1 MPDAPASG
9 PWSTS
14 AYSAPDQSPGF
25 RLWRDFLHWQRSLNT
40 VLRPLALT
48 QPQFAILAVCGWLS
62 RNDGF
67 TTQQQVGLLTNMD
80 RMHISQI
87 VSRLE
92 RDRLLKRN
100 TGDSDN
106 RVKKI
111 TLTAAGE
118 AKLRLPSPWSN
129 NMTAISR
136 PPGREAS
143 PGPAKQMCPPPAERR
158 ALAAVWR
165 GC

>member
-1 MPDAPASG
+1 MPETPSSG
-9 PWSTS
+9 LWNTS

-25 RLWRDFLHWQRSLNT
+25 RLWRHFLHWQRSLNT

-92 RDRLLKRN
+92 RDRLLRRN
-100 TGDSDN
+100 IGDPDN
-106 RVKKI
+106 RVKRI
-111 TLTAAGE
+111 TLTAEGE
-118 AKLRLPSPWSN
+118 AKLRAALPLVEKHDRDFAAAQRKSQPLPGE
-129 NMTAISR
+129 AD
-136 PPGREAS
+136 PPSTR
-143 PGPAKQMCPPPAERR
+143 
-158 ALAAVWR
+158 
-165 GC
+165 

>member
-1 MPDAPASG
+1 MATPETPSSG
-9 PWSTS
+9 PWNTS
-14 AYSAPDQSPGF
+14 AFRAPDQSPGF
-25 RLWRDFLHWQRSLNT
+25 RLWRDFLDWQRSLNA
-40 VLRPLALT
+40 VLRPLGLT

-100 TGDSDN
+100 TGDSDS

-118 AKLRLPSPWSN
+118 VKLRAALPLVEKHDRDF
-129 NMTAISR
+129 TAARRKSQ
-136 PPGREAS
+136 PLPDEAGTS
-143 PGPAKQMCPPPAERR
+143 STR
-158 ALAAVWR
+158 
-165 GC
+165 

>member
-1 MPDAPASG
+1 MAMPETPTSG
-9 PWSTS
+9 RWNTS

-118 AKLRLPSPWSN
+118 AKLRAALPLVEQHDRDFAAARQKSQPWS
-129 NMTAISR
+129 
-136 PPGREAS
+136 GEADPS
-143 PGPAKQMCPPPAERR
+143 SAR
-158 ALAAVWR
+158 
-165 GC
+165 

>member
-1 MPDAPASG
+1 MPETPTSG
-9 PWSTS
+9 RWNTS

-48 QPQFAILAVCGWLS
+48 QPQFAILAVCGWIS

-67 TTQQQVGLLTNMD
+67 TTQQQVGLLTNLD

-106 RVKKI
+106 RVNEDYVDCRGRGQ
-111 TLTAAGE
+111 TAGC
-118 AKLRLPSPWSN
+118 PSPGG
-129 NMTAISR
+129 TT
-136 PPGREAS
+136 
-143 PGPAKQMCPPPAERR
+143 
-158 ALAAVWR
+158 
-165 GC
+165 

>member
-1 MPDAPASG
+1 MVMPETPTSG
-9 PWSTS
+9 RWNTS

-48 QPQFAILAVCGWLS
+48 QPQFAILAVCGWIS

-67 TTQQQVGLLTNMD
+67 TTQQQVGLLTNLD

-106 RVKKI
+106 RVNEDYVDCRGRGQ
-111 TLTAAGE
+111 TAGC
-118 AKLRLPSPWSN
+118 PSPGG
-129 NMTAISR
+129 TT
-136 PPGREAS
+136 
-143 PGPAKQMCPPPAERR
+143 
-158 ALAAVWR
+158 
-165 GC
+165 

>member
-1 MPDAPASG
+1 MPETPTSG

-14 AYSAPDQSPGF
+14 AYSGPDQSPGF

-48 QPQFAILAVCGWLS
+48 QPQFARLAVCGWLS

-67 TTQQQVGLLTNMD
+67 TTQQPVGLLTNMD
-80 RMHISQI
+80 RRHSSQI

-92 RDRLLKRN
+92 RDRLLRRN
-100 TGDSDN
+100 IDDSDN

-118 AKLRLPSPWSN
+118 AKLRAALPLVEQHD
-129 NMTAISR
+129 R
-136 PPGREAS
+136 DF
-143 PGPAKQMCPPPAERR
+143 
-158 ALAAVWR
+158 AVAR
-165 GC
+165 QKSQPLFGEGDPSSAR